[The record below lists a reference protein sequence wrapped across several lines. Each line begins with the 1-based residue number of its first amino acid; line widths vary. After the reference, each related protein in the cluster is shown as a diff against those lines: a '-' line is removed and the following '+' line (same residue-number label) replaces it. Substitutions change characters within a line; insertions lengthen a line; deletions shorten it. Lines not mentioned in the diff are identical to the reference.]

1 MAGKRIL
8 IIGGSAVGPKT
19 AARARRRNPEAE
31 ITILEQGKTISYAAC
46 GIPFYL
52 SGEVTDLNKLVST
65 PLGVVRDAT
74 FFRAVKN
81 IDVQTGMRAT
91 RIDRKNNVVE
101 AKEID
106 TGKTLSFPYDNLV
119 LALGA
124 TPLVPPIDGMDLQG
138 VFKCR
143 TLEDAS
149 YIMQGIEESKE
160 KAAVIVGGG
169 LISLELAEAFSKKG
183 MTVSLVEIKD
193 HLAPMILDPE
203 MSTLIEQYLS
213 TQKVR
218 FYLQEKVVQ
227 LKGNGGHVGKV
238 ITDKREL
245 PADVVVIATGI
256 RPTTQLARDAGLT
269 IGASGG
275 IGVNEFLQTSD
286 PAIYAGGD
294 CVESFDLIG
303 RQKVLW
309 PMGSLANK
317 HGRVIGDNIT
327 GAETTFPGVVRTAV
341 AKVFEFNIGRAGLG
355 EEEARRMGYELEI
368 ALAPAP
374 DKPYYYPTAKHLT
387 LKLIADKKSRRLLG
401 VQGVGRGEVS
411 KRIDVAA
418 TALMFGATVDQVADL
433 DLGYAPPYSSAL
445 DNIIEA
451 ANIVRNKID
460 GLAEGIPPAAL
471 KDKVDKGEEFIL
483 LDCRTPKELE
493 RARLDVPGLVT
504 IPLGKLRERLN
515 ELDRGKETITLCKI
529 GLRSYEAYRILK
541 GAGFK
546 NVRFM
551 DGGLDMWT
559 YEKN

>member
-1 MAGKRIL
+1 
-8 IIGGSAVGPKT
+8 
-19 AARARRRNPEAE
+19 
-31 ITILEQGKTISYAAC
+31 
-46 GIPFYL
+46 
-52 SGEVTDLNKLVST
+52 
-65 PLGVVRDAT
+65 
-74 FFRAVKN
+74 
-81 IDVQTGMRAT
+81 
-91 RIDRKNNVVE
+91 
-101 AKEID
+101 
-106 TGKTLSFPYDNLV
+106 
-119 LALGA
+119 
-124 TPLVPPIDGMDLQG
+124 
-138 VFKCR
+138 
-143 TLEDAS
+143 
-149 YIMQGIEESKE
+149 
-160 KAAVIVGGG
+160 
-169 LISLELAEAFSKKG
+169 
-183 MTVSLVEIKD
+183 
-193 HLAPMILDPE
+193 
-203 MSTLIEQYLS
+203 
-213 TQKVR
+213 
-218 FYLQEKVVQ
+218 
-227 LKGNGGHVGKV
+227 
-238 ITDKREL
+238 
-245 PADVVVIATGI
+245 
-256 RPTTQLARDAGLT
+256 
-269 IGASGG
+269 
-275 IGVNEFLQTSD
+275 
-286 PAIYAGGD
+286 
-294 CVESFDLIG
+294 
-303 RQKVLW
+303 
-309 PMGSLANK
+309 MGSLANK
-317 HGRVIGDNIT
+317 HGRVTGDNIT
-327 GAETTFPGVVRTAV
+327 GGKTTFPGVVRTAV
-341 AKVFEFNIGRAGLG
+341 AKVFEFNIGRTGLG

-515 ELDRGKETITLCKI
+515 ELDRAKETITLCKI